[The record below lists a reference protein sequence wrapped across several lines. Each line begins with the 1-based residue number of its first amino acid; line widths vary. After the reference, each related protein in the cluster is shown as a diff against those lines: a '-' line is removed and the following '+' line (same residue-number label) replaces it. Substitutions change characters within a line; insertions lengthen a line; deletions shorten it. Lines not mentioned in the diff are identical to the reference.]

1 MHLLECLQ
9 ESVFLWFRMLMC
21 FNGNSSSG
29 NLTVKSQA
37 GIPSY
42 VDYFIAVPWKTAV
55 PPGLCVL
62 QEYPLIPACFQFPC
76 LRGQRTIY
84 DFPESSSLGTGS
96 AWPSSSDRF
105 WPRSSLALWLRSL
118 IIGVSRHKEVKRDLT
133 FVNGSLMCPPWLHCV
148 WTTVKFMCTD
158 LYVLWLRACLE
169 VVLCLWLIVLLSMK
183 QWLNISLHTHAL
195 HWKYLLVMGKYIIS
209 RSHILRPQTPLFVYC
224 SNCTSNI
231 SI

>member
-1 MHLLECLQ
+1 MRL
-9 ESVFLWFRMLMC
+9 
-21 FNGNSSSG
+21 NGNSSPK
-29 NLTVKSQA
+29 NLMVKSQA
-37 GIPSY
+37 RIPSY
-42 VDYFIAVPWKTAV
+42 DEWLYSSFLEDGSASGVV
-55 PPGLCVL
+55 CVL

-84 DFPESSSLGTGS
+84 DFLESGSLGRSGS
-96 AWPSSSDRF
+96 TWPSSSDRF